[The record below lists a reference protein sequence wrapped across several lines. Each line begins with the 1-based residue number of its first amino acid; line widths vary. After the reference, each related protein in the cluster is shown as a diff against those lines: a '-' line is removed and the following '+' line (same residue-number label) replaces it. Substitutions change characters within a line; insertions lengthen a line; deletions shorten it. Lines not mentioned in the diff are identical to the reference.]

1 MNEFEKQNKTV
12 GLVFLDINFNKNV
25 ELQKQYKNIISQ
37 LHPY

>member
-12 GLVFLDINFNKNV
+12 GLVFLDIDFNKNI
-25 ELQKQYKNIISQ
+25 ELQMQYKNIISQ